1 MEASEVHSPSIKKL
15 VCRKNNGFLFKKSSA
30 VRWLCEKKKIAA
42 IPNTAFYGADHKRD
56 FENYIRFCF
65 AKSDETID
73 NFERMMREGFQN

>member
-1 MEASEVHSPSIKKL
+1 MILMTLEIIKVKKFS
-15 VCRKNNGFLFKKSSA
+15 VKNWFWLTKTSA

>member
-1 MEASEVHSPSIKKL
+1 MTLEIIKVKKFSVQKLILIKKT
-15 VCRKNNGFLFKKSSA
+15 SA

>member
-1 MEASEVHSPSIKKL
+1 MTLEIIKVKKFSVKELILIKKT
-15 VCRKNNGFLFKKSSA
+15 SA